1 MRKLNTVGKEGLN
14 SRVEVFLRCTRPQQ
28 TNKIIK
34 KNTLKMKYVVLFLYA
49 NVSDTEKANVKM
61 NSLFCIQKAA
71 RYWYTVD
78 GRFVV

>member
-1 MRKLNTVGKEGLN
+1 
-14 SRVEVFLRCTRPQQ
+14 
-28 TNKIIK
+28 
-34 KNTLKMKYVVLFLYA
+34 MKYVVLFLYA